1 MSSEHNSKKKTLIT
15 GIVGQDGS
23 YLAELL
29 ISKGY
34 EVHGL
39 ISSDQLS
46 EPRKRWR
53 ISKIEQLVKLYSC
66 DLMDSSQI
74 QKIVIQVSPDE
85 IYHLAS
91 NVDPIAEF
99 GGEIATFNINF
110 LVTVNLLR
118 AVKIAN
124 KNCKIYCAGSSLMF
138 GNVRESPQNEQ
149 TAMNPTTPYGI
160 AKVAAF
166 HFVRM
171 YREAYE
177 IFACTGIL
185 FNHESPRRDERFLP
199 RKITRAVAQIK
210 FGKQSRLTLGDIE
223 IKRDWSFAGDVVES
237 MWLML
242 QAAKPTDYVIG
253 SGELHSI
260 RELLEIAFDYAGL
273 DWQAY
278 VVRDESLIRKIEYF
292 NLCADPKKAK
302 TELNWKPKVSFRE
315 LIIDMLKEDLKLA
328 ESTYD

>member
-1 MSSEHNSKKKTLIT
+1 MSSKDNSKKKTLIT

-46 EPRKRWR
+46 NPRKRWR

-74 QKIVIQVSPDE
+74 KKIVTQVSPDE

-91 NVDPIAEF
+91 NVSPIVEF

-118 AVKIAN
+118 AVNTAK
-124 KNCKIYCAGSSLMF
+124 KKCKIYCAGSSLMF

-171 YREAYE
+171 YREAYA
-177 IFACTGIL
+177 IYACTGIL

-242 QAAKPTDYVIG
+242 QAAEPTDYVIG
-253 SGELHSI
+253 SGESHSI

-273 DWQAY
+273 DWRDY
-278 VVRDESLIRKIEYF
+278 VVRDESLIRKIEYV

-302 TELNWKPKVSFRE
+302 IELNWKPKVSFSE
-315 LIIDMLKEDLKLA
+315 LIIEMLKEDLKLA

>member
-1 MSSEHNSKKKTLIT
+1 MSSEGNLKKKALIT

-39 ISSDQLS
+39 ISNDQLS
-46 EPRKRWR
+46 DSKRRWR
-53 ISKIEQLVKLYSC
+53 ISKIEQLLKLYSC

-74 QKIVIQVSPDE
+74 NKMVIKILPDE

-91 NVDPIAEF
+91 NVDPNVEF
-99 GGEIATFNINF
+99 SGEIATFNINF
-110 LVTVNLLR
+110 LMTINLLR
-118 AVKIAN
+118 AIKIVN
-124 KNCKIYCAGSSLMF
+124 NNCKIYCAGSSLMF
-138 GNVRESPQNEQ
+138 GEVKESPQSEQ

-166 HFVRM
+166 HYVRM
-171 YREAYE
+171 YREAYD

-199 RKITRAVAQIK
+199 RKITKAVAQIK
-210 FGKQSRLTLGDIE
+210 FGRQSQLTLGDIE

-242 QAAKPTDYVIG
+242 QAEKPRDYVIG
-253 SGELHSI
+253 SGQLHSI
-260 RELLEIAFDYAGL
+260 RELLEIAFEYAGL
-273 DWQAY
+273 DWREF
-278 VVRDESLIRKIEYF
+278 VVRDESLIRKIEYI
-292 NLCADPKKAK
+292 NLCADTKSAK
-302 TELNWKPKVSFRE
+302 TELNWKPRVSFRE
-315 LIIDMLKEDLKLA
+315 LIIDMLKEDLKLT

>member
-1 MSSEHNSKKKTLIT
+1 MSFGDNSKKKTLIT

-46 EPRKRWR
+46 DPRKRWR

-66 DLMDSSQI
+66 DLMDSSHI
-74 QKIVIQVSPDE
+74 NKIVIQVSPDE

-91 NVDPIAEF
+91 NVDPIVEF

-110 LVTVNLLR
+110 TVTVNLLR
-118 AVKIAN
+118 AVKMAN
-124 KNCKIYCAGSSLMF
+124 NNCKIYCAGSSLMF
-138 GNVRESPQNEQ
+138 GNVMESPQNEQ

-210 FGKQSRLTLGDIE
+210 FGKQRRLTLGDIE

-242 QAAKPTDYVIG
+242 QAAIPTDYVIG

-273 DWQAY
+273 DWRDY
-278 VVRDESLIRKIEYF
+278 VVRDESLIRNIEYV
-292 NLCADPKKAK
+292 NLCADPRKAQ

>member
-1 MSSEHNSKKKTLIT
+1 MSSKDNSKKKTLIT

-46 EPRKRWR
+46 NPRKRWR

-74 QKIVIQVSPDE
+74 KKIVTQVSPDE

-91 NVDPIAEF
+91 NVSPIVEF
-99 GGEIATFNINF
+99 GAEIATFNINF

-118 AVKIAN
+118 AVNTAK
-124 KNCKIYCAGSSLMF
+124 KKCKIYCAGSSLMF

-177 IFACTGIL
+177 IYACTGIL

-242 QAAKPTDYVIG
+242 QAAEPTDYVIG
-253 SGELHSI
+253 SGESHSI

-273 DWQAY
+273 DWRDY
-278 VVRDESLIRKIEYF
+278 VVRDESLIRKIEYV

-302 TELNWKPKVSFRE
+302 TELNWKPKVSFSE